1 MGKTLYIQC
10 NMGVAG
16 DMLTAALSE
25 LVDGKKFLDKINSL
39 GLQGVEVR
47 LNEITKQ
54 GIIGN
59 KIDVVIN
66 GVIEGECDRGTGP
79 VTHSHEHHHHD
90 KNHNHAHTT
99 MQDVEKIINNL
110 DLPDKVKSDA
120 KAVYNLIAEAESKV
134 HNTAISDIH
143 FHEVGT
149 MDAIADVVGVCLLM
163 DMIAPDKIIASSIN
177 VGGGTVHCA
186 HGVLPVP
193 APATALLLQ
202 DIPMYTDD
210 KIQSELC
217 TPTGAAL
224 IKYFADYFGNMPI
237 MRVESTGYGFGTKE
251 FETLNCVR
259 VLLGEELDAEA
270 KGIHSDGQ
278 EPIHCDRQENV
289 YNNDQDTIIEL
300 SCNIDDMTPEDIGYT
315 TEKLLRDGALDSF
328 TIPIY
333 MKKNRPGILL
343 TVLCREDM
351 RDKMV
356 RSIFKYTTTI
366 GVRESVCN
374 RYILDRKES
383 VRHTKYGDIRVK
395 EVEGYGVKRSK
406 PEYDDIVKAAE
417 ENNLSPTDIRK
428 ELT

>member
-1 MGKTLYIQC
+1 MKTLYIQC

-16 DMLTAALSE
+16 DMLTAALLE
-25 LVDGKKFLDKINSL
+25 LVDGKEFIDKINSL

-47 LNEITKQ
+47 LEEVTKQ
-54 GIIGN
+54 GIKGN
-59 KIDVVIN
+59 KIDVVID
-66 GVIEGECDRGTGP
+66 GVIEGECDRGTGSA
-79 VTHSHEHHHHD
+79 THHEPASEHNREHQHHGKNHHHT
-90 KNHNHAHTT
+90 HTT
-99 MQDVEKIINNL
+99 MRDVESIINRL
-110 DLPDKVKSDA
+110 DLPDKVKADA
-120 KAVYNLIAEAESKV
+120 IAVYNLIAEAESTV
-134 HNTAISDIH
+134 HNTTISDIH

-163 DMIAPDKIIASSIN
+163 DMIAPDKIIASPVN
-177 VGGGTVHCA
+177 VGSGTVHCA

-224 IKYFADYFGNMPI
+224 IKYFVDDFGNMPA
-237 MRVESTGYGFGTKE
+237 MRVENTGYGFGSKE

-259 VLLGEELDAEA
+259 VFLGEE
-270 KGIHSDGQ
+270 
-278 EPIHCDRQENV
+278 CDRGTSSV
-289 YNNDQDTIIEL
+289 THNNEQFAGNDTIIEL
-300 SCNIDDMTPEDIGYT
+300 SCNIDDMTPEDIGYA
-315 TEKLLRDGALDSF
+315 TEKLLSDGALDTF

-343 TVLCREDM
+343 SVVCREDM

-366 GVRESVCN
+366 GVRESVYS

-383 VRHTKYGDIRVK
+383 VRRTKYGDIRVK

-406 PEYDDIVKAAE
+406 PEYDDIARLAE
-417 ENNLSPTDIRK
+417 ENNLSTIEIRK